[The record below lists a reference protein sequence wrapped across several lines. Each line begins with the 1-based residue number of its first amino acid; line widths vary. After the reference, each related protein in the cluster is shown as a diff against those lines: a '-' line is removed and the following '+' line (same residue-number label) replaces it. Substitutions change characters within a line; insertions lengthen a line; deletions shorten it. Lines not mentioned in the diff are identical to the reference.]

1 MFCESLAKNINF
13 TLVDIFLAI
22 KSASQKGDE
31 NNNQNFE
38 QTFIVCR
45 LNENYEVSEGVS
57 LPRSAL
63 YSHYLDFCEK
73 NNLSPVNA
81 ASFGKVS

>member
-1 MFCESLAKNINF
+1 MTNLSFF
-13 TLVDIFLAI
+13 R
-22 KSASQKGDE
+22 
-31 NNNQNFE
+31 
-38 QTFIVCR
+38 R

-81 ASFGKVS
+81 ASFGKVSYLRLFFCNHTKTQAMWFHLLSLWMKS

>member
-1 MFCESLAKNINF
+1 MIINLMF
-13 TLVDIFLAI
+13 FL
-22 KSASQKGDE
+22 
-31 NNNQNFE
+31 
-38 QTFIVCR
+38 R

-81 ASFGKVS
+81 ASFGKVSQLPMLLFFMPYNMWVHRWMKT

>member
-1 MFCESLAKNINF
+1 MVKTITLLNF
-13 TLVDIFLAI
+13 L
-22 KSASQKGDE
+22 
-31 NNNQNFE
+31 
-38 QTFIVCR
+38 CR

-81 ASFGKVS
+81 ASFGKVSKRENYVLI

>member
-1 MFCESLAKNINF
+1 MLRSVL
-13 TLVDIFLAI
+13 L
-22 KSASQKGDE
+22 
-31 NNNQNFE
+31 
-38 QTFIVCR
+38 CR

-73 NNLSPVNA
+73 NNLAPVNA
-81 ASFGKVS
+81 ASFGKVRNVFFFFQLNNISRR

>member
-1 MFCESLAKNINF
+1 MIHFVLFLSWYDLYF
-13 TLVDIFLAI
+13 TAVIV
-22 KSASQKGDE
+22 
-31 NNNQNFE
+31 
-38 QTFIVCR
+38 FICR

-73 NNLSPVNA
+73 NNLAPVNA
-81 ASFGKVS
+81 ASFGKVREKFLK

>member
-1 MFCESLAKNINF
+1 MLADLIWSIL
-13 TLVDIFLAI
+13 TV
-22 KSASQKGDE
+22 G
-31 NNNQNFE
+31 
-38 QTFIVCR
+38 FICR

-73 NNLSPVNA
+73 NNLAPVNA
-81 ASFGKVS
+81 ASFGKVQEIFLK

>member
-1 MFCESLAKNINF
+1 MIINLMF
-13 TLVDIFLAI
+13 FL
-22 KSASQKGDE
+22 
-31 NNNQNFE
+31 
-38 QTFIVCR
+38 R

-81 ASFGKVS
+81 ASFGKVSQP

>member
-1 MFCESLAKNINF
+1 MIHFVLFLSWYDLYF
-13 TLVDIFLAI
+13 TVVIV
-22 KSASQKGDE
+22 
-31 NNNQNFE
+31 
-38 QTFIVCR
+38 FICR

-73 NNLSPVNA
+73 NNLAPVNA
-81 ASFGKVS
+81 ASFGKVRKIFLK